1 MNKVALKGRMTADA
15 EMKSTANGVEY
26 CNFSIAVDRYQGK
39 DKERTTDF
47 IPCKAW
53 RQTAAFID
61 KYFGKG
67 KEILISDGELHFDK
81 YEKDGE
87 NRTYS
92 YVEVKAV
99 EFCGNKSDA
108 TNTNPSGPADT
119 DPLQTVKDRL
129 DAVMDDTPAPTDDDL
144 PF

>member
-1 MNKVALKGRMTADA
+1 MNKVILKGRMTADA
-15 EMKSTANGVEY
+15 EMKSTSNGVEY

-39 DKERTTDF
+39 DKERTANF

-53 RQTAAFID
+53 RQTAAFIS

-67 KEILISDGELHFDK
+67 KEIIIKEGELHFDK

-87 NRTYS
+87 NRTHA
-92 YVEVKAV
+92 YVEVKDV
-99 EFCGNKSDA
+99 EFCGSKSEG
-108 TNTNPSGPADT
+108 NNSSGVSSP

-129 DAVMDDTPAPTDDDL
+129 DSITDDDTPAPTDGDL

>member
-1 MNKVALKGRMTADA
+1 MNKVILKGRMTADA
-15 EMKSTANGVEY
+15 EMKSTSNGVEY

-39 DKERTTDF
+39 DKERTADF

-53 RQTAAFID
+53 RQTAAFVD

-67 KEILISDGELHFDK
+67 KEILIDGEIHFDK

-87 NRTYS
+87 NRTFA
-92 YVEVKAV
+92 YVSVNGV
-99 EFCGNKSDA
+99 EFCGSKLEGNNS
-108 TNTNPSGPADT
+108 SGVSSP
-119 DPLQTVKDRL
+119 DPLETVKNRL
-129 DAVMDDTPAPTDDDL
+129 DSITDDDTPAPADGDL

>member
-1 MNKVALKGRMTADA
+1 MNKVILHGRMTADA
-15 EMKSTANGVEY
+15 ELKSTSNGVEY

-53 RQTAAFID
+53 RQTAAFIN

-67 KEILISDGELHFDK
+67 KEILVEGEIHFDK

-87 NRTYS
+87 NRTFAHVS
-92 YVEVKAV
+92 VNGV
-99 EFCGNKSDA
+99 EFCGSKSECNNSSDV
-108 TNTNPSGPADT
+108 PSP
-119 DPLQTVKDRL
+119 DPLQSVKDRL
-129 DAVMDDTPAPTDDDL
+129 DALTDDDTPAPTDGDL

>member
-1 MNKVALKGRMTADA
+1 MNKVILKGRMTADA
-15 EMKSTANGVEY
+15 EIKSTANGVEY

-39 DKERTTDF
+39 DKERITDF

-99 EFCGNKSDA
+99 EFCGSKSD
-108 TNTNPSGPADT
+108 NNSSSDIPAP

>member
-1 MNKVALKGRMTADA
+1 MNKVILKGRMTADA
-15 EMKSTANGVEY
+15 EMKSTSNGVEY

-39 DKERTTDF
+39 DKERTADF

-67 KEILISDGELHFDK
+67 KEILIDGEIHFDK

-87 NRTYS
+87 NRTFA
-92 YVEVKAV
+92 YVSVNGV
-99 EFCGNKSDA
+99 EFCGSKQDSNNS
-108 TNTNPSGPADT
+108 SGVPLP

-129 DAVMDDTPAPTDDDL
+129 DALTDDDC